1 MKGDGRPDV
10 GFGEVEIRGCWVRRV
25 ERGIQD
31 EMVTK
36 DVKAPDEAIEPRRWV
51 GPAVCM
57 KL

>member
-1 MKGDGRPDV
+1 MKGYGRPDI

-36 DVKAPDEAIEPRRWV
+36 DVKAPDESRRWV

-57 KL
+57 EL